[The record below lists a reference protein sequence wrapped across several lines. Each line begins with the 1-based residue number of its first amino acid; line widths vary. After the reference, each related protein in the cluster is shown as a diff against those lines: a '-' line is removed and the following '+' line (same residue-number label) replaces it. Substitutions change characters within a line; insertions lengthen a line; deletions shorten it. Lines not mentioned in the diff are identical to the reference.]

1 MPVTLRSYA
10 KINLG
15 LRIGPL
21 KSDGYHALTT
31 VYQTIGLGDEITV
44 SVQPASQ
51 TAILIHC
58 ADARVPRDQRNTC
71 WRMAA
76 AALSKLGI
84 HAQVEITIDKRLPVE
99 GGLGAGSSNAAVTLL
114 ALESELAARATPA
127 LPDAERMRLAAAV
140 GSDVPL
146 FLLGGAVLGTG
157 RGELVSP
164 LVDARGLDCVIALP
178 KLAVSTPQAF
188 RDWDALCARKELQSG
203 EETGQE
209 SGQENGQENDTE
221 KGPKTLTPADP
232 AAKLK
237 QLGRVV
243 AEVWPQ
249 AGPSGVSSVGG
260 GLAEDPLL
268 ALVQT
273 GIENDFE
280 QVVFP
285 QQPLLR
291 DLKSALAGS
300 DSSYNLSVSVTDQAI
315 YAALSG
321 SGAALF
327 GLYHS
332 PGAAQSA
339 AERVQ
344 AAGSIALV
352 TRTLGREQYW
362 QGMKSE
368 LG

>member
-21 KSDGYHALTT
+21 QSDGYHALTT
-31 VYQTIGLGDEITV
+31 VYQTISLWDGITV
-44 SVQPASQ
+44 SVEPAAQ
-51 TAILIHC
+51 TEITIHC
-58 ADARVPRDQRNTC
+58 ADARVPRDHRNTC
-71 WRMAA
+71 WRIAA
-76 AALSKLGI
+76 AALSALGM
-84 HAQVEITIDKRLPVE
+84 HAQVEITIDKRLPVQ

-114 ALESELAARATPA
+114 ALESELAARGTPA
-127 LPDAERMRLAAAV
+127 LPDAERMQLAAAV

-157 RGELVSP
+157 RGELVAP
-164 LVDARGLDCVIALP
+164 LIDARPLDCVIALP
-178 KLAVSTPQAF
+178 NLAVSTPQAF
-188 RDWDALCARKELQSG
+188 RDWDALCARKDLQAG
-203 EETGQE
+203 EE
-209 SGQENGQENDTE
+209 NGPENDTE
-221 KGPKTLTPADP
+221 NGSKTLTPTDP

-237 QLGRVV
+237 ELGRVV

-300 DSSYNLSVSVTDQAI
+300 DSSYNLSVSVADQAI

-332 PGAAQSA
+332 PAAAQSA

-344 AAGSIALV
+344 AAGSNALV
-352 TRTLGREQYW
+352 TSTLGREQYW

-368 LG
+368 SQ